1 MAAVDAIGLR
11 ELRQRASELVRRAEA
26 GEVVTVTVS
35 GRPAVRL
42 VPVVDR
48 QPWRSFEEIAE
59 LFTGPSDPAWA
70 TDRNLFDDR
79 VLERHR

>member
-1 MAAVDAIGLR
+1 MDAIGLR

-42 VPVVDR
+42 VPVVER

-59 LFTGPSDPAWA
+59 LFEGPADPGW
-70 TDRNLFDDR
+70 TRDRALFDDR
-79 VLERHR
+79 LQQRRR